1 METPPANALRD
12 AVDSDGFTRLE
23 RGMIDR
29 ELFPKL
35 PKKSRA
41 RRKYVRR
48 IRKRRELVV
57 CDLVADDAKT
67 LTMPLHTL
75 LHTHT
80 VGDPIPAGRARGHR
94 LPEDIAQKLQASA
107 LDDGDREDHTRRDTA
122 KQTQASGKT
131 NCGQKGDRHER
142 VKQE

>member
-1 METPPANALRD
+1 MRWKAFSQKRAAAEALRD

-75 LHTHT
+75 LAAHTQS
-80 VGDPIPAGRARGHR
+80 R
-94 LPEDIAQKLQASA
+94 
-107 LDDGDREDHTRRDTA
+107 
-122 KQTQASGKT
+122 
-131 NCGQKGDRHER
+131 
-142 VKQE
+142 